1 MVAAPTI
8 ARRLAAGIALV
19 AAIGLIVLQFPTLGA
34 RFAELPG
41 DPALNRLDEPESLTE
56 AAYERIRASRE
67 NARAWSDDPT
77 VAKSLGLALL
87 VQAQG
92 GDVESG
98 GEDRRLRQ
106 AVAELRHGLAMAPG
120 DAPAWTQLALA
131 HALLGE
137 DAEAAA
143 ALDAA
148 VATGAHYASLAPV
161 RAQLGLIY
169 WFDVR
174 PETRP
179 GLAADFRRMVRQL
192 PGPFARVAR
201 QMGLTD
207 LVLLALEDDEELR
220 ERFLGRQFR

>member
-1 MVAAPTI
+1 MLAATST
-8 ARRLAAGIALV
+8 ARRVTAVGGLIAAVVVIQLQIPTLAARL
-19 AAIGLIVLQFPTLGA
+19 
-34 RFAELPG
+34 AELPG
-41 DPALNRLDEPESLTE
+41 EPAMNRLDEPESLT
-56 AAYERIRASRE
+56 AAAFERIFTSRA

-87 VQAQG
+87 VQAQT

-98 GEDRRLRQ
+98 AEDTRLR
-106 AVAELRHGLAMAPG
+106 AAIEELRHGLAQAPG

-137 DAEAAA
+137 DAAAAA
-143 ALDAA
+143 ALDAS
-148 VATGAHYASLAPV
+148 VATGPNYASLAPV
-161 RAQLGLIY
+161 RSQLGLIY

-174 PETRP
+174 PETKP

-192 PGPFARVAR
+192 PGPFARAAR
-201 QMGLTD
+201 QLGMTD
-207 LVLLALEDDEELR
+207 LVLVALEGDEELR

>member
-1 MVAAPTI
+1 MLAGATI
-8 ARRLAAGIALV
+8 AQRTAAAVGFLAAV
-19 AAIGLIVLQFPTLGA
+19 GLITLQIPTLMA

-41 DPALNRLDEPESLTE
+41 DPAVNRLDEPETLTE
-56 AAYERIRASRE
+56 AAYDRIHLSRE

-87 VQAQG
+87 VRAQA

-98 GEDRRLRQ
+98 GEDRRLRE
-106 AVAELRHGLAMAPG
+106 AVAELRRGLTMAPG

-137 DAEAAA
+137 DTEAAA
-143 ALDAA
+143 ALDAS
-148 VATGAHYASLAPV
+148 VATGPNYASLAPV

-201 QMGLTD
+201 QMGMTD